1 MGAGGMS
8 IPGMQTI
15 GMGPMS
21 VPGNF
26 IRYNFS
32 FAFNYYTNIII
43 LLILFGFKTHSSF

>member
-21 VPGNF
+21 VPGN
-26 IRYNFS
+26 
-32 FAFNYYTNIII
+32 I
-43 LLILFGFKTHSSF
+43 LLNNTLLI